1 MRIASFDI
9 GIKNLAYCVLDISG
23 QRVLINDW
31 NVINLIATDQP
42 ANVACNARVESK
54 KSKSVNG
61 VCGKKA
67 KYTKGELCV
76 CETHAKSQNQYLVPK
91 KEWSPTSIKKMK
103 LDPLRTLYNQTH
115 PFNAADTAPKTKQVY
130 MDALNAYYAAHCFEP
145 VNGKTVSANDVDLIS
160 IGRAI
165 QHHLDTLTCFTD
177 VTHVVIENQIST
189 IATRMKTIQ
198 GMLAQYFIAKF
209 KQQPVHIEF
218 VSSSNKL
225 KGLVKLAE
233 PQPSG
238 ETVANGGVNPNY
250 KAHKNDSVRIT
261 GDFLCVNDS
270 LANWRGLFGLD
281 DGSGTKTKSP
291 HKKDDLADCFLQG
304 VWYLKHRNIINY
316 AENLKINIV

>member
-1 MRIASFDI
+1 MKIASFDI
-9 GIKNLAYCVLDISG
+9 GIKNLAYCVLDISS
-23 QRVLINDW
+23 QRVSIVDW
-31 NVINLIATDQP
+31 NVINLIAAEQP
-42 ANVACNARVESK
+42 TNLICNATIESK
-54 KSKSVNG
+54 KSKSTNG
-61 VCGKKA
+61 LCGKKA

-76 CETHAKSQNQYLVPK
+76 CEIHAKSQNTYLVPK
-91 KEWSPTSIKKMK
+91 KEWSPSAIKKMK
-103 LDPLRTLYNQTH
+103 LEPLRLLYNQTH
-115 PFNAADTAPKTKQVY
+115 PFEPQSNTIKTKQAY
-130 MDALNAYYAAHCFEP
+130 MDALNAYYGAKCFEL

-165 QHHLDTLTCFTD
+165 QHHLDALTCFDD

-198 GMLAQYFIAKF
+198 GMLAQYFISKY
-209 KQQPVHIEF
+209 KHQPVCIEF
-218 VSSSNKL
+218 VSSANKL
-225 KGLVKLAE
+225 KGLAKNAAPIETAE
-233 PQPSG
+233 
-238 ETVANGGVNPNY
+238 ANTNVNPNY

-281 DGSGTKTKSP
+281 VGPKVKSP

-304 VWYLKHRNIINY
+304 VWYLKHQNIINY